1 MRVPALEGVQGCGV
15 TLHSRMRVCL
25 CVCGIVWQ
33 PVESCNLPVQLGC
46 IWTYHGIRTYACLNY
61 EMLCFVP
68 YVRPVCVPLS
78 VCVRVWVCEFPLALA
93 NCNKNNWKTFN
104 FSLLK
109 LLHMELAALLLLCF
123 LILRS
128 QGHNWQIDRHESLYP
143 ICTIPYTLSKYMWE
157 LCNSS
162 TKA

>member
-1 MRVPALEGVQGCGV
+1 MTAGGVMQPASA
-15 TLHSRMRVCL
+15 TRLHLNLSRRQNLRLPQLRNVMLRAICSPRLRASL
-25 CVCGIVWQ
+25 CVC
-33 PVESCNLPVQLGC
+33 
-46 IWTYHGIRTYACLNY
+46 A
-61 EMLCFVP
+61 
-68 YVRPVCVPLS
+68 
-78 VCVRVWVCEFPLALA
+78 CEFPLALA

-143 ICTIPYTLSKYMWE
+143 ICTIPYTLSKYM
-157 LCNSS
+157 
-162 TKA
+162 